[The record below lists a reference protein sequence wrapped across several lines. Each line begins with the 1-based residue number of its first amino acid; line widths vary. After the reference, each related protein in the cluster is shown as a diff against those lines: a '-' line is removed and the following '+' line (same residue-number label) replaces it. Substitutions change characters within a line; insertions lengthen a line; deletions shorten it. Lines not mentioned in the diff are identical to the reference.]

1 MAPQFPH
8 DRDIGLAG
16 QRGMAPQWAL
26 PWPTMDAA
34 DENAALEVLTANES
48 LYDAFEARD
57 MAAMRALWIG
67 DGEVLCTHPGWPTL
81 HGAGA
86 VLASWDTLLN
96 NDQHLQFIVTNA
108 RATVVGDAGWV
119 TCDENVLGG
128 GGGGTVAALN
138 LFRRRADGTW
148 QVVGHH
154 GSPIMT

>member
-1 MAPQFPH
+1 VLRA
-8 DRDIGLAG
+8 I
-16 QRGMAPQWAL
+16 
-26 PWPTMDAA
+26 PWPSMAAA
-34 DENAALEVLTANES
+34 DENVAQNVHDVLSANQAI
-48 LYDAFEARD
+48 YDAFEARD
-57 MAAMRALWIG
+57 LAAMRALWIG
-67 DGEVLCTHPGWPTL
+67 DGDVLCTHPGWPTL
-81 HGAGA
+81 HGAGP
-86 VLASWDTLLN
+86 VLASWETLLS

-138 LFRRRADGTW
+138 LFRRRGDGTW